1 MSNEIATVTRTME
14 EITASVRLNMQNMV
28 NSALNLGMDLMDA
41 KEACGH
47 GRWLPWLKSVGISS
61 STANNYMRIA
71 REVSADSAMA
81 RLPYSKVLALLSL
94 PPEEREE
101 VAEKADDMSAAEIR
115 RLTEERNKA
124 AEAANTESA
133 RADQAEEEAKRYYD
147 EKAHL
152 NTQLTQALSREEQL
166 IKKTAD
172 LERAQEELQARVL
185 IAENNRVEVEV
196 VPEDYEIIKKKLANA
211 EKSASDLINA
221 AAEAEERAAAAESE
235 LEEMRMQENQNNS
248 SQYEKLHFA
257 MRTFMLQCE
266 GMAFR
271 PSELG
276 KDQGKARTDVEWLRE
291 WCNRMLDG
299 LDSCITAEKAV
310 VV

>member
-133 RADQAEEEAKRYYD
+133 RADQAEEHARKFYGEN
-147 EKAHL
+147 AHL
-152 NTQLTQALSREEQL
+152 RDELMTANYKLEQEQQ
-166 IKKTAD
+166 KS
-172 LERAQEELQARVL
+172 QELYAKL
-185 IAENNRVEVEV
+185 LAAENNRVEVEV

-235 LEEMRMQENQNNS
+235 LEEMRMQESQNGT
-248 SQYEKLHFA
+248 SQYEKLHLA

-291 WCNRMLDG
+291 WCNRMLNG